1 MENTYLGT
9 IWWVIEPLLLTGLL
23 YLAFSSGFRGNQA
36 GAEFLAFLLCGM
48 LPFKWFAS
56 CVSNSAESIVNNK
69 GILGQFYL
77 PKWIF
82 PCSINLSM
90 LLRFLCILPILIA
103 ALWLLGFSPTMSW
116 FGLAPIILSQL
127 IINLGLSLLAAAVV
141 PLVPDLRHL
150 IPLCITGVLFT
161 SGIFFDISSR
171 PAELQELLLLN
182 PFSEIFDNYR
192 KVLLENQIPT
202 INDLLYPLCVGV
214 LSLCSALALIKA
226 LDRTYPRVL
235 L

>member
-9 IWWVIEPLLLTGLL
+9 IWWVMEPLLLTALL
-23 YLAFSSGFRGNQA
+23 YFAFSSGFRDNQT
-36 GAEFLAFLLCGM
+36 GSGFLIFLLCGM

-56 CVSNSAESIVNNK
+56 CISNSAESIINNK

-82 PCSINLSM
+82 PCSINLSIF
-90 LLRFLCILPILIA
+90 LRFICILPILLGA
-103 ALWLLGFSPTMSW
+103 VWLSGFPPKSAWLVLIPVI
-116 FGLAPIILSQL
+116 FSQL
-127 IINLGLSLLAAAVV
+127 IVNLGLSLLAAATV
-141 PLVPDLRHL
+141 PLIPDLRHL
-150 IPLCITGVLFT
+150 IPLCVTGVLFT

-171 PAELQELLLLN
+171 PQETQDLLLLN
-182 PFSEIFDNYR
+182 PYAEIFNSYR
-192 KVLLENQIPT
+192 TILLEGQVPAIKE
-202 INDLLYPLCVGV
+202 LLYPFTVGIS
-214 LSLCSALALIKA
+214 SLCFSLVLIKV